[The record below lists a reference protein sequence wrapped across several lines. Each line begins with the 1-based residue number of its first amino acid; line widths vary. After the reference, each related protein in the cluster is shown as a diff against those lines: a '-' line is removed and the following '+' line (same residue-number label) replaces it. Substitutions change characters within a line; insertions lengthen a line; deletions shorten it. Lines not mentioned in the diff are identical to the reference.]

1 MKAISILNKVKT
13 ALVAIAIIA
22 VAAVIYMSIRT
33 VKSTDLGVVSD
44 NRIDITPEQI
54 ESIKAIGEWEFL
66 SVSDEEMVDTIRKGF
81 FSDSRLV
88 RIYYGTMRLGLNMHH
103 VKPGWIEA
111 SGDTVRLTL
120 PPIELLDNDFIDEA
134 RTRSFH
140 ESGRWTANDR
150 EAMYRQAHRMMLAK
164 GMTDANINRA
174 KDNAD
179 AQMRQMMRAMGFNT
193 IIIRFEK

>member
-66 SVSDEEMVDTIRKGF
+66 SVSDEEMVDTIRKAF
-81 FSDSRLV
+81 FSDARLV

-103 VKPGWIEA
+103 VKPGWIKA

-134 RTRSFH
+134 RTRAFH

-164 GMTDANINRA
+164 GMTDANINHT